1 MDTFSVRTLFDRT
14 VGAQMQI
21 RSASACRSCEEVNG
35 QRLAAPTL
43 SFALRDLSL
52 KPRQDGFEKSVLH

>member
-21 RSASACRSCEEVNG
+21 H
-35 QRLAAPTL
+35 QR
-43 SFALRDLSL
+43 
-52 KPRQDGFEKSVLH
+52 VLLTGVVKR